1 LIASGGAVVA
11 REEQAFSFDT
21 NPSQATLWG
30 LGRVIMNEHPDL
42 DCMLIDLQGTFDPA
56 STSRLLISE
65 LLRQSQDN
73 PKENEVILNN
83 NVRHVM
89 RMQRVELAPSTKL
102 KSVEKKS
109 NKSTSNTPY
118 CLRFSTPGQL
128 KNLYWQALPEQFLQA
143 DEIEIKPHATGLNFR
158 DVMYAMGL
166 LSDEAVENGFA
177 GPTLGMELSGTVTKV
192 GSAVSEFRVGDEVL
206 GFAPAC
212 FSSRV
217 ITQTTAITH
226 KPKAWSFEEAA
237 TIPTTFFTVY
247 YALKHLAQ
255 IQPGEKILIHGAAG
269 GVGIA
274 AIQFARFCG
283 AEIFATAGSDEKRD
297 FVRLMGADHVMDS
310 RSLAFAD
317 DIMEITNGEG
327 IDIVLNSLAG
337 EAITR
342 NLAVLKPF
350 GRFLELGKRDFYEN
364 SKIGLRPF
372 RNNISYFGIDADQLL
387 IERPELANRLFKEMM
402 AQFDEGSLRP
412 MPYRSFPATR
422 IQDAFRYMQQ
432 SRQVGKVIVSFMNGN
447 AVPSKEIVPLKAQE
461 AELECDPKASYLV
474 VGGLSGFG
482 LKTACWLVDKGA
494 RSLVLISRSAK
505 VSEDSQKIIDKLKQ
519 KGVAVYT
526 HACDV
531 TNKAALQKLIA
542 VIQCDIPPLKGLVHA
557 AMVLD
562 DGLIRNMTQQQVLN
576 VMSPKVTGAWNLHEA
591 TLETDLDFF
600 VLYSSATTF
609 VGNPGQA
616 NYVAAN
622 SFLESLATYRK
633 SQGLPAHYAAW
644 GAISDVG
651 YLARN
656 EETKEQLQSRLGGE
670 ALSSDQA
677 LKMLEKIMLSDKAGV
692 AVIDLDWGVIQ
703 RVMPAASSAKYEE
716 LKRQVKASD
725 GDQYEDIQTLIA
737 NMGHAEIQELVT
749 DLLLDEVEQIL
760 RLPRDKMDVEQSIFD
775 LGMDS
780 LMGMELV
787 LAIEE
792 RFGVK
797 LPVMALTEG
806 ANIQRIAEKITDQLA
821 GSDDE
826 QADTASA
833 KSAEDKHQEDISV
846 AAFRHGH
853 TENMT
858 QDEAETLSK
867 KLIEDAMKASN
878 I

>member
-1 LIASGGAVVA
+1 
-11 REEQAFSFDT
+11 
-21 NPSQATLWG
+21 
-30 LGRVIMNEHPDL
+30 
-42 DCMLIDLQGTFDPA
+42 
-56 STSRLLISE
+56 
-65 LLRQSQDN
+65 
-73 PKENEVILNN
+73 
-83 NVRHVM
+83 
-89 RMQRVELAPSTKL
+89 
-102 KSVEKKS
+102 
-109 NKSTSNTPY
+109 
-118 CLRFSTPGQL
+118 
-128 KNLYWQALPEQFLQA
+128 
-143 DEIEIKPHATGLNFR
+143 
-158 DVMYAMGL
+158 
-166 LSDEAVENGFA
+166 
-177 GPTLGMELSGTVTKV
+177 
-192 GSAVSEFRVGDEVL
+192 
-206 GFAPAC
+206 
-212 FSSRV
+212 
-217 ITQTTAITH
+217 
-226 KPKAWSFEEAA
+226 
-237 TIPTTFFTVY
+237 
-247 YALKHLAQ
+247 
-255 IQPGEKILIHGAAG
+255 
-269 GVGIA
+269 
-274 AIQFARFCG
+274 
-283 AEIFATAGSDEKRD
+283 
-297 FVRLMGADHVMDS
+297 
-310 RSLAFAD
+310 
-317 DIMEITNGEG
+317 
-327 IDIVLNSLAG
+327 
-337 EAITR
+337 
-342 NLAVLKPF
+342 
-350 GRFLELGKRDFYEN
+350 
-364 SKIGLRPF
+364 
-372 RNNISYFGIDADQLL
+372 
-387 IERPELANRLFKEMM
+387 
-402 AQFDEGSLRP
+402 
-412 MPYRSFPATR
+412 
-422 IQDAFRYMQQ
+422 
-432 SRQVGKVIVSFMNGN
+432 
-447 AVPSKEIVPLKAQE
+447 
-461 AELECDPKASYLV
+461 
-474 VGGLSGFG
+474 
-482 LKTACWLVDKGA
+482 
-494 RSLVLISRSAK
+494 
-505 VSEDSQKIIDKLKQ
+505 
-519 KGVAVYT
+519 
-526 HACDV
+526 
-531 TNKAALQKLIA
+531 
-542 VIQCDIPPLKGLVHA
+542 
-557 AMVLD
+557 
-562 DGLIRNMTQQQVLN
+562 
-576 VMSPKVTGAWNLHEA
+576 MSPKVTGAWNLHEA

-677 LKMLEKIMLSDKAGV
+677 LKMLEKIMLSDKAGA